1 MNWKNFLG
9 NELYAK
15 MKCFL
20 GGKKMTVAT
29 FVRLAISNYI
39 ERG

>member
-9 NELYAK
+9 EELFEK
-15 MKCFL
+15 MEQYL
-20 GGKKMTVAT
+20 SSRKMTIAA
-29 FVRLAISNYI
+29 FVRLAIESYM

>member
-9 NELYAK
+9 EDLYKK
-15 MKCFL
+15 MENYL
-20 GGKKMTVAT
+20 SNKKMTIAT
-29 FVRLAISNYI
+29 FVRLAIESYI

>member
-9 NELYAK
+9 DELFGK
-15 MKCFL
+15 MEQYL
-20 GGKKMTVAT
+20 SSRKMTIAGFIRMTVER
-29 FVRLAISNYI
+29 FF

>member
-9 NELYAK
+9 EDLYNK
-15 MKCFL
+15 MNDFIGNKR
-20 GGKKMTVAT
+20 MTIAT
-29 FVRLAISNYI
+29 FVRLAIESYI

>member
-9 NELYAK
+9 EELYAK
-15 MKCFL
+15 MVQFL
-20 GGKKMTVAT
+20 DGKKMTVAT
-29 FVRLAISNYI
+29 FVRLAIASYI